1 MFAAIPYTTF
11 PDIDLGPLTLR
22 TFGLMVAIGVLVGA
36 WVAAQHI
43 ERFGISRDE
52 TYRTA
57 TWMVLAGIVGA
68 RLTWAATHTEEID
81 NPIDV
86 IAIWEGGIQ
95 FTGGFI
101 AALIVGVPFFR
112 RWTRLQRWRS
122 LDGYALGLTIGLA
135 IGRIGCYAVG
145 EHFGRTSDFFLATR
159 YEGGEVREP
168 LLGDMRLVEGT
179 TFHNTALYEFMYLL
193 VLFAGLT
200 VALLLRRRRGGELA
214 PGTLMGVFALYYGV
228 ARLLSDTLRVNDE
241 RVLSLTGAQWFTLV
255 LIPAGLWILLRVR
268 PRLAAMAAAGPE
280 AGLEEEPDAAAA
292 EPAAADEPGAEEPA
306 VGEQATTAA
315 GEPEAAERATTA
327 AGEPDAETTAAVE
340 QATAAAGEPDVET
353 TAAATPAAAEGT
365 TAESAGAAERGSA
378 GTAEPE
384 SAEAAG
390 GAKTAEP
397 EATGA
402 ASDERAVAA
411 EPESTEARADAE
423 PAVAGDPAAVDEPKP
438 EEPAAEESTTG
449 SRTGGPESR

>member
-268 PRLAAMAAAGPE
+268 PRLAVLAAAGPE

-292 EPAAADEPGAEEPA
+292 ERAAADEPGAGESAAAEQATTTAGEPEAEEPA
-306 VGEQATTAA
+306 TAEQATTAA
-315 GEPEAAERATTA
+315 GEPE
-327 AGEPDAETTAAVE
+327 P
-340 QATAAAGEPDVET
+340 ET

-365 TAESAGAAERGSA
+365 TAASAGAAERGST

-423 PAVAGDPAAVDEPKP
+423 PAVADDPAAVDEPKP
-438 EEPAAEESTTG
+438 EEHAAEESTTG

>member
-11 PDIDLGPLTLR
+11 PDIDLGPLPLR

-36 WVAAQHI
+36 WVAAVHI

-168 LLGDMRLVEGT
+168 FLGDVRLVEGT
-179 TFHNTALYEFMYLL
+179 TFHNTALYEFLFLL
-193 VLFAGLT
+193 VLFAGL
-200 VALLLRRRRGGELA
+200 VAAMAVGRRRGRELA
-214 PGTLMGVFALYYGV
+214 PGTLIGAFVLYYGV
-228 ARLLSDTLRVNDE
+228 ARFLTDTLRVNDE
-241 RVLSLTGAQWFTLV
+241 RVLSMTGAQWFMLV
-255 LIPAGLWILLRVR
+255 LIPAGLWIVLKVR
-268 PRLAAMAAAGPE
+268 PRLAA
-280 AGLEEEPDAAAA
+280 LAAA
-292 EPAAADEPGAEEPA
+292 EPEVEAPESEAEAPAADAEAP
-306 VGEQATTAA
+306 
-315 GEPEAAERATTA
+315 AAE
-327 AGEPDAETTAAVE
+327 
-340 QATAAAGEPDVET
+340 
-353 TAAATPAAAEGT
+353 TPAAAEAAT
-365 TAESAGAAERGSA
+365 TE
-378 GTAEPE
+378 
-384 SAEAAG
+384 
-390 GAKTAEP
+390 
-397 EATGA
+397 
-402 ASDERAVAA
+402 AA
-411 EPESTEARADAE
+411 EPEPAASEATEAAGDEPATASESEAAEARTGDASGAAAESEAAEARADAE
-423 PAVAGDPAAVDEPKP
+423 PAAAGEPAATDEPKP

-449 SRTGGPESR
+449 SRTGGPESP